1 MFITILNW
9 NNPLTLVYINFIKV
23 AFIVSQPGQQFQRMD
38 FPLEVKCTMDIGQQG
53 QQEYKLTAISFLI
66 SSFPGSFGPRSLCHT
81 LCQTSPF
88 LNLWSDPTFYQ
99 CNPVQNTW
107 HVRNKD
113 KYTGNMNLKQN
124 CYLLFVFTSNC
135 VQNCNLSYISY
146 RREEAKQP
154 TELKPD
160 SPKTVQYSCTL
171 SFGLLSINNSTRF
184 QKVKQLKLYQVH
196 LACRTRV
203 TRAGPILV
211 WFFGGNFFGGNF

>member
-53 QQEYKLTAISFLI
+53 QQEYTLTAISFLI
-66 SSFPGSFGPRSLCHT
+66 LSFTGSFGPRSLCHT

-107 HVRNKD
+107 HVKNKD

-124 CYLLFVFTSNC
+124 CYLPFVFTSNC
-135 VQNCNLSYISY
+135 VQNCNLSYISDIFEWELWCVDSSCDWQLWSPLALY
-146 RREEAKQP
+146 VVVWSHSWQKKQKRNCSYIQLTP
-154 TELKPD
+154 HFSSNLK
-160 SPKTVQYSCTL
+160 QRCLMSC
-171 SFGLLSINNSTRF
+171 FN
-184 QKVKQLKLYQVH
+184 
-196 LACRTRV
+196 
-203 TRAGPILV
+203 
-211 WFFGGNFFGGNF
+211 